1 MPLDISGALLE
12 GIRISEGDNPYIYP
26 PRNLI
31 SDSNQFSSLTNR
43 SEYILISYSTNPTKK
58 ALEIA
63 DPDLQFRWAKN
74 ESSVN
79 RFSYDSFSK
88 RWLPSPGSAPELLGK
103 LSNQNRLVMPIP
115 DPSIINAPFA
125 VYVGNPVRVITFTVQ
140 IVGTEADFTS
150 PASLMSGI
158 VEVSSENGRM
168 NFSQSDVTSYGG
180 DTVWSQRQ
188 SFFERKSSTG
198 FFGSLPVSS
207 TVSSYYLFLNPKP
220 ATGQIPF
227 VRIGYRNYLTPIEVS
242 NEASLGSPASGTFT
256 WSLDTGRVRFAAAD
270 IDSFPE
276 ERVYYC
282 GVSMGSVQPFRTT
295 VTSVVPWPAIAFNIP
310 TDSTGYIEQRYVVF
324 AESGGNR
331 TYWKVILVTSSS
343 TRPPDGTAFLD
354 ITNGNIYLSA
364 SDINNFPGWSY
375 FFLDTLMS
383 IESGVSVQVFR
394 SGING
399 SGAAQTPDFTIVY
412 FVEDQIIVD
421 GISQAPF
428 VMLPTTPIVDSE
440 LVYEIQQGISSSGT
454 FTGTLVDATD
464 SVKSGLGYFLNLDTH
479 QLSFTFRKHTGITLQ
494 KEASSIKLADAAIIN
509 RGVIVFRNGSP
520 IIPGTDFEFDAGT
533 GLVNFTDPFGENG
546 PNDINDINGVI
557 THLSF
562 FDTLLP
568 TFSPT
573 DEGKYLFSSVGQNQG
588 IRKITTVVD
597 SSEITIN
604 DPFISNGP
612 DIFDIRSKADLIA
625 DRFWTETDPPF
636 KKFSI
641 ATAISPSISY
651 TILPK
656 SEYQVFANVAQINL
670 SKPALPKEVF
680 LITYVA
686 LVTTDDGATYTSV
699 NTVEKATFK
708 IRLENASPTS
718 DPLVFSFNPEGRS
731 INEAQLPVVY
741 AAGVPQPQGS
751 FVIENSNTL
760 RLITPVP
767 SGGDITI
774 DYWVEEALGGET
786 TIQLLA
792 GQADVDFA
800 TITAGSS
807 STIFNG
813 NQTHFI
819 SKNSVLFIDD
829 KDVITVDSV
838 SYDSTADTTMVN
850 FVGAAAN
857 DSDGGRILS
866 CAPLNDDFYVVETA
880 AAMTFVCGA
889 NSFIIQGDVS
899 SSYQSGTIIRVNGDP
914 YYVSASQF
922 IQNSGTTKVTIT
934 STASRNYIVP
944 SIIKSIRPVLFPGVS
959 FQTSRQ
965 ANLDFPLTLIRMGEN
980 PAVLINDIDYSVSN
994 GGVIKL
1000 EKEIGFGDILYALYV
1015 AREVQPVNTSFQF
1028 NYAYTIAPNDSNGML
1043 GQRLVSTYNLYSPD
1057 TFFYRIETIAT
1068 FMPEVKDMLL
1078 QSAQS
1083 SSSGPNTQNATG
1095 QSNKDFGRPS
1105 LYYNEQHE
1113 NNIDIVMARLLK
1125 FYNDLINLYEDEL
1138 SDIDGR
1144 IVGGKS
1150 GRFRFD
1156 GLFNNPSRSTYDS
1169 ITNDIDDRI
1178 KIYDKLQMI
1187 GFWSFAEVP
1196 VYANMGVP
1204 NPLSRIFP
1212 TNAIAPVGLNDKN
1225 TILDYGKTIGSIGI
1239 ENITSAGLLT
1249 SARSN
1254 QFFSSVSGLSYTIA
1268 ENGQPDLSVPPF
1280 AAGQDVIVY
1289 GEDGVA
1295 QSGLLSVV
1303 SVSGSGPYTVALSG
1317 SVTIQRGSILRDLS
1331 DNDNTQNHFYQD
1343 GRDLNVHFDSGQIT
1357 NMYLGLPD
1365 IIFKQTQVSG
1375 NEIVDIPISFGNAEM
1390 APRRI
1395 PVLDGQELNDDGR
1408 IPEPRLRRLN
1418 ESNLLEDELGALSRL
1433 GTAVSVSGT
1442 AQVSTTTNIII
1453 NSTLNVAVDDIIVFT
1468 AGPHAGQLRI
1478 VTSVISSSK
1487 FRVNTAFSSSDST
1500 SYSISSLTLF
1510 NSSVIIPAAS
1520 DSITFLD
1527 GPNVGQTV
1535 LVTSVSGFRFRV
1547 SPNLVSVETGNT
1559 YMISSIQP
1567 TITTVLSQE
1576 VEVLNNGIPVS
1587 GLIAAVDSE
1596 ITTAAA
1602 IVRYSGPTLVTGT
1615 GTVGPT
1621 DMFTDN
1627 SINFVLNKIVPGCLF
1642 YVPSGPNRGVYSI
1655 IDVTSH
1661 TLQVDAS
1668 SPYVAFST
1676 SGSTPYE
1683 IIKPESFID
1692 PKQFGF
1698 VSQFLRETSL
1708 FYSQTLTW
1716 QSSVVTSGIA
1726 ARQIQ
1731 IIARQAQV
1739 INNISNLQKIVKDN
1753 GLYDTRYLWISQ
1765 RVDRQSGNFVRKRQ
1779 AAEKRITDTEK
1790 LLASQQK
1797 LFVVSK
1803 VMGSIS

>member
-1 MPLDISGALLE
+1 MPLDVSGALLE
-12 GIRISEGDNPYIYP
+12 GIRVSEGNNPYIYP

-31 SDSNQFSSLTNR
+31 SNSGQFSSLTNR
-43 SEYILISYSTNPTKK
+43 SEYVLISYSTNPAKK

-63 DPDLQFRWAKN
+63 DPDLQFRWTKN
-74 ESSVN
+74 ESSVS

-88 RWLPSPGSAPELLGK
+88 RWLPSPGGAPESLGK

-115 DPSIINAPFA
+115 DPSITNAPFA
-125 VYVGNPVRVITFTVQ
+125 VYVGNPVRAITFTVQ
-140 IVGTEADFTS
+140 IVGTEADFTPPTS
-150 PASLMSGI
+150 LASGT
-158 VEVSSENGRM
+158 VEVSSENGKM

-227 VRIGYRNYLTPIEVS
+227 VRIGYRNYLTPIEVP
-242 NEASLGSPASGTFT
+242 NEASLGSPVSGTFT

-270 IDSFPE
+270 INSFPE

-282 GVSMGSVQPFRTT
+282 GVSIGSVQPSRTT
-295 VTSVVPWPAIAFNIP
+295 ITSVTPWPSVAFNIP
-310 TDSTGYIEQRYVVF
+310 TDSIGYIEQRYVVF
-324 AESGGNR
+324 AESGGSR
-331 TYWKVILVTSSS
+331 TYWKVVPVTSSS

-354 ITNGNIYLSA
+354 ITNGNVYLSA
-364 SDINNFPGWSY
+364 SDINSFPGWSY
-375 FFLDTLMS
+375 FFLDTLMN

-412 FVEDQIIVD
+412 FVENQIIVD

-454 FTGTLVDATD
+454 FTGILVDATD
-464 SVKSGLGYFLNLDTH
+464 STKSGLGYFLNLDIH
-479 QLSFTFRKHTGITLQ
+479 QLSFTFRKHTGTTLQ
-494 KEASSIKLADAAIIN
+494 KETSSIKLTDAAIID
-509 RGVIVFRNGSP
+509 RGVVVFRNGGP

-546 PNDINDINGVI
+546 PDDISGVNGVI
-557 THLSF
+557 TYLSF
-562 FDTLLP
+562 FDSSSP
-568 TFSPT
+568 TFSST

-588 IRKITTVVD
+588 IRKITTVLDPSKIAV
-597 SSEITIN
+597 S
-604 DPFISNGP
+604 DPFIANGS
-612 DIFDIRSKADLIA
+612 DTFDIRSKADLIA
-625 DRFWTETDPPF
+625 DRFWIEIDPPF

-641 ATAISPSISY
+641 ATAISPSTSY
-651 TILPK
+651 VTLPK

-680 LITYVA
+680 LVTYVA
-686 LVTTDDGATYTSV
+686 LVTTDNGATYTSV

-708 IRLENASPTS
+708 IRLENASSTS

-731 INEAQLPVVY
+731 ISKTQLPTVY
-741 AAGVPQPQGS
+741 AAGVPQPQSS

-760 RLITPVP
+760 RLVTPVP
-767 SGGDITI
+767 SGGGVTI

-800 TITAGSS
+800 TIAAGSS
-807 STIFNG
+807 STVFNG
-813 NQTHFI
+813 DQTHSI
-819 SKNSVLFIDD
+819 SKNSVLFVND
-829 KDVITVDSV
+829 KDVIAVDSV
-838 SYDSTADTTMVN
+838 SYDSAADTTTVN
-850 FVGAAAN
+850 FVGVAVN

-866 CAPLNDDFYVVETA
+866 CAPLDDDFYVAETA
-880 AAMTFVCGA
+880 TARTFVYGA

-899 SSYQSGTIIRVNGDP
+899 SSYQSGTIIRVNGDL

-922 IQNSGTTKVTIT
+922 TQDSGTTKITIT
-934 STASRNYIVP
+934 STASRNYVIP
-944 SIIKSIRPVLFPGVS
+944 SVIRSIRPVLFPGIS

-980 PAVLINDIDYSVSN
+980 PAVLISDIDYSVSN

-1015 AREVQPVNTSFQF
+1015 AREIQPVNTSFQF
-1028 NYAYTIAPNDSNGML
+1028 NYAYTVAPNNDNGML

-1057 TFFYRIETIAT
+1057 TFFYRIETVIT

-1095 QSNKDFGRPS
+1095 QSNKDFGKPS
-1105 LYYNEQHE
+1105 LYYGEQHE

-1125 FYNDLINLYEDEL
+1125 FYNDLINLYEDGL

-1150 GRFRFD
+1150 GKFRFD
-1156 GLFNNPSRSTYDS
+1156 GSFSNPPRSTYDS

-1178 KIYDKLQMI
+1178 KIYDRLQMT

-1196 VYANMGVP
+1196 VYTNMGTP

-1239 ENITSAGLLT
+1239 DNITSAGLLT
-1249 SARSN
+1249 STKSN
-1254 QFFSSVSGLSYTIA
+1254 QFFSSVSGSSYTIT
-1268 ENGQPDLSVPPF
+1268 ENGQPNLSVPPF
-1280 AAGQDVIVY
+1280 AAGQDVVVY
-1289 GEDGVA
+1289 NEDGVA
-1295 QSGLLSVV
+1295 QSGLLNVV
-1303 SVSGSGPYTVALSG
+1303 SVTGSGPYTVALSG

-1331 DNDNTQNHFYQD
+1331 NNSNTQNHFYQD

-1375 NEIVDIPISFGNAEM
+1375 NEVVDIPISFGNAEM

-1408 IPEPRLRRLN
+1408 VPEPRLRRLN
-1418 ESNLLEDELGALSRL
+1418 ESNLLEDELSALSRL
-1433 GTAVSVSGT
+1433 GTAASVSGT

-1453 NSTLNVAVDDIIVFT
+1453 NSTLNVAVNDVIVFT
-1468 AGPHAGQLRI
+1468 AGPHAGQLRM
-1478 VTSVISSSK
+1478 VTNIISSSQ
-1487 FRVNTAFSSSDST
+1487 FQVDTAFSSSDST
-1500 SYSISSLTLF
+1500 SHPVSSLTLF
-1510 NSSVIIPAAS
+1510 VSSVITPAVS
-1520 DSITFLD
+1520 DSITFLG
-1527 GPNVGQTV
+1527 GPNAGQTV
-1535 LVTSVSGFRFRV
+1535 SVTSVSGFRFRV
-1547 SPNLVSVETGNT
+1547 SPNLTSVETGNT
-1559 YMISSIQP
+1559 YMISSVQP
-1567 TITTVLSQE
+1567 IITTVLAQE
-1576 VEVLNNGIPVS
+1576 TEVLNDGIPTS

-1596 ITTAAA
+1596 IATATA
-1602 IVRYSGPTLVTGT
+1602 IIRYSGPTLITGT

-1621 DMFTDN
+1621 DTFTDN
-1627 SINFVLNKIVPGCLF
+1627 SVNFVLSKIVPGCLF

-1655 IDVTSH
+1655 INVTSH

-1668 SPYVAFST
+1668 APYVVFPT

-1692 PKQFGF
+1692 SKQFGF
-1698 VSQFLRETSL
+1698 ISQFLRETSL

-1726 ARQIQ
+1726 ARQVQ
-1731 IIARQAQV
+1731 IVARQAQV
-1739 INNISNLQKIVKDN
+1739 INNINNLQKIVKDG

-1765 RVDRQSGNFVRKRQ
+1765 RTNRQEGNFVRKRQ
-1779 AAEKRITDTEK
+1779 AAEKRITDTAK

-1797 LFVVSK
+1797 LFVVSQ
-1803 VMGSIS
+1803 VMSSFS